1 MPIASKNLYSFSII
15 ILRLVFYKICCTTRI
30 SYFCKYYRFFIMRI
44 DIITVSPEIFDGPLN
59 HSIVKR
65 AVDKGIAKIVIHDL
79 RDFGLGKYK
88 QIDDY
93 PYGGEAGMV
102 IMIEPVFNLLTKL
115 KSERKYDLVLY
126 TSPDGKKWDQKSAN
140 HISTLE
146 NIIILCGHYK
156 GVDQRIREYLID
168 DEYSIGD
175 FVLTG
180 GEMPAAIMCDSI
192 VRLLPGAIGDEQSA
206 LSDSFQDGI
215 LAPPVYTRP
224 AEFNAWKVPDVL
236 RSGNFAE
243 IEKWKENQAIE
254 RTENLRPDLFDD

>member
-1 MPIASKNLYSFSII
+1 M
-15 ILRLVFYKICCTTRI
+15 
-30 SYFCKYYRFFIMRI
+30 
-44 DIITVSPEIFDGPLN
+44 
-59 HSIVKR
+59 
-65 AVDKGIAKIVIHDL
+65 
-79 RDFGLGKYK
+79 
-88 QIDDY
+88 
-93 PYGGEAGMV
+93 
-102 IMIEPVFNLLTKL
+102 
-115 KSERKYDLVLY
+115 
-126 TSPDGKKWDQKSAN
+126 
-140 HISTLE
+140 
-146 NIIILCGHYK
+146 CGHYK

-192 VRLLPGAIGDEQSA
+192 VRFLPGAIGDEQSA